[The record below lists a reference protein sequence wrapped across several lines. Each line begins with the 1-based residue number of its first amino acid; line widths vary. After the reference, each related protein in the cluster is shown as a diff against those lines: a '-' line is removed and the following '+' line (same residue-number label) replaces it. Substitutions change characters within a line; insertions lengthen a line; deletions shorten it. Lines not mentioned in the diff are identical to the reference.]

1 VGSAPTSHA
10 LVGGVEPGGSKA
22 VCVVGAGREIV
33 AEERLPL
40 GESTATLAAI
50 ASFFARQ
57 RMHGRAISALGIAS
71 FGPLE
76 LRKEHPDFGRITA
89 TPKPGWSG
97 VDVVRPLCE
106 ALGVP
111 TALDTDVNAAAL
123 AEGRFGAARGC
134 GNLVYLTVG
143 TGIGAGA
150 IVGGRTLHGL
160 THTEMGHV
168 AVIRTEGDTYP
179 GRCPFHGDCLEG
191 MVSGPALA
199 ERFGAPLEELT
210 AAGRARAAV
219 IASGYLAQ
227 LLRSIVYIV
236 VPERIVIGGGVSQ
249 LPELVP
255 LAAEALRATLAGYP
269 VLSADELAS
278 LVVPAELGQSAGPI
292 GALVLAE
299 RAADG
304 A

>member
-1 VGSAPTSHA
+1 MGSAPASAA
-10 LVGGVEPGGSKA
+10 LVGGVELGGSKA
-22 VCVVGAGREIV
+22 VCVIGAGREIV

-40 GESTATLAAI
+40 GESAATLAAI

-57 RMHGRAISALGIAS
+57 RTHGRPISALGIAS

-76 LRKEHPDFGRITA
+76 LRRAHPDFGRITA
-89 TPKPGWSG
+89 TPKPGWSR
-97 VDVVRPLCE
+97 VDLVRPLRD

-123 AEGRFGAARGC
+123 AEGRYGAARGC

-143 TGIGAGA
+143 TGIGGGA
-150 IVGGRTLHGL
+150 IVGGRTLQGL

-168 AVIRTEGDTYP
+168 ALIRAEGDSYP

-210 AAGRARAAV
+210 PSDRERAAV
-219 IASGYLAQ
+219 VTSGYLAQ

-249 LPELVP
+249 LPGLVP
-255 LAAEALRATLAGYP
+255 LVADALRGSLAGYP
-269 VLSADELAS
+269 VLSADELSS
-278 LVVPAELGQSAGPI
+278 LVVPAELGQSAGPV

-299 RAADG
+299 RARDG